1 MKKLQY
7 LNSKKWLGSVKKTT
21 RRKSRLG
28 YSLIEITIVM
38 ALVAGLESAVLVTYK
53 QVTGKVNINALNQ
66 LSSQITQTIEDMDVY
81 KPELV
86 ENGSYS
92 SIVAKRANL
101 DANNLRMSDDGKKII
116 GIKSP
121 YDTFIDVTADGKR
134 NFKVTYWEL
143 PQDAC
148 TALLE
153 QFTGRPMGEVEVN
166 GTKQAIPVK
175 ALMSDF
181 ACNNSKNGKNDVKLT
196 Y

>member
-38 ALVAGLESAVLVTYK
+38 ALVAGLVSAVLVTYK

-66 LSSQITQTIEDMDVY
+66 LSSQITQTLEDMDVY
-81 KPELV
+81 KPELT
-86 ENGSYS
+86 EGGSYS

-101 DANNLRMSDDGKKII
+101 GATNLRMIGKNI
-116 GIKSP
+116 GGINSP
-121 YDTFIDVTADGKR
+121 YDTFVEVTADDKR

-153 QFTGRPMGEVEVN
+153 QFTGRLMTEVEVN
-166 GTKQAIPVK
+166 GKKLPIPVK

-181 ACNNSKNGKNDVKLT
+181 SCDNSKNGKNDVKLT
-196 Y
+196 YK

>member
-38 ALVAGLESAVLVTYK
+38 ALVAGLVSAVLVTYK

-101 DANNLRMSDDGKKII
+101 DANNLRMSDDGKK
-116 GIKSP
+116 
-121 YDTFIDVTADGKR
+121 
-134 NFKVTYWEL
+134 
-143 PQDAC
+143 
-148 TALLE
+148 
-153 QFTGRPMGEVEVN
+153 
-166 GTKQAIPVK
+166 
-175 ALMSDF
+175 
-181 ACNNSKNGKNDVKLT
+181 NNR